1 MRWAHSGL
9 HKEVVS
15 QLVIRLGFEVGY
27 RIRPDSQ
34 LVMWWGGFPVGY
46 RVCLTASFAQF
57 TDLLLGD
64 QLRIESFS
72 EFQF

>member
-9 HKEVVS
+9 HKEVVY

-34 LVMWWGGFPVGY
+34 LVIQWGLPVGY

-64 QLRIESFS
+64 QLRIKLFS